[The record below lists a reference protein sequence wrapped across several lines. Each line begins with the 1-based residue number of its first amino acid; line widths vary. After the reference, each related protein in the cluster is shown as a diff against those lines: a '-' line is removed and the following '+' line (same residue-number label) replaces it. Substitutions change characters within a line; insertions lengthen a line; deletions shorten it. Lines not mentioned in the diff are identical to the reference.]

1 MKPSQE
7 YHDLIDS
14 YKVLHQEEGKF
25 KGISLVPLVPTLIHL
40 IKENKC
46 GKINFTISA
55 KNREK

>member
-25 KGISLVPLVPTLIHL
+25 KGISLVPLVPTLISL
-40 IKENKC
+40 I
-46 GKINFTISA
+46 
-55 KNREK
+55 